1 MNAVRHKGVVFAN
14 LIVESLLLAW
24 QSIQVN
30 RLRAVLTLFGVSIGI
45 FSIVTVFT
53 AVDALESGIRRD
65 IASLGSD
72 VLYIQK
78 WPWTFE
84 SDYRWWE
91 YVKRPVPT
99 YSDYEAIERKIP
111 SAALAAFSVS
121 TVRPVKYGKRV
132 YEQGGIWAN
141 TYDFIY
147 LRNLEIEKG
156 RYFSPAEYQSGKNI
170 CLLGSDVAKNLFDR
184 ENPLDKYITIEG
196 QRIRVVG
203 VLKKEGTGL
212 VGGSLDNLVLL
223 PMTFA
228 RNIFDIRSDN
238 LNPFIMVKAR
248 ENVTL
253 DQLRE
258 ELRSFLR
265 KRNGLKPGQKDNFS
279 INQSSM
285 IIEGVNRIFGVIH
298 LAGWFIG
305 GFSLLVGGFG
315 IANIMFVSVKERTN
329 QIGIQKALGAKKI
342 FILLQFLFE
351 GVILALLGGLAGIL
365 LVFFLVLVV
374 QKAFDFPLVFTLNNV
389 VFGLVVSM
397 LVGIIAAL
405 WPANT
410 AARLSPVEAINT
422 TF

>member
-1 MNAVRHKGVVFAN
+1 
-14 LIVESLLLAW
+14 
-24 QSIQVN
+24 
-30 RLRAVLTLFGVSIGI
+30 
-45 FSIVTVFT
+45 
-53 AVDALESGIRRD
+53 
-65 IASLGSD
+65 
-72 VLYIQK
+72 
-78 WPWTFE
+78 
-84 SDYRWWE
+84 
-91 YVKRPVPT
+91 
-99 YSDYEAIERKIP
+99 
-111 SAALAAFSVS
+111 
-121 TVRPVKYGKRV
+121 VKYGKKV

-141 TYDFIY
+141 TYNFIY
-147 LRNLEIEKG
+147 LRNLEIEMG

-170 CLLGSDVAKNLFDR
+170 CLVGADVVKHLFGQED
-184 ENPLDKYITIEG
+184 PLDKYIVIEG
-196 QRIRVVG
+196 QKIRVVG
-203 VLKKEGTGL
+203 VLKKEGAGL

-228 RNIFDIRSDN
+228 RNVFDIRSDN

-248 ENVTL
+248 DGISV

-258 ELRSFLR
+258 ELRNFLR
-265 KRNGLKPGQKDNFS
+265 KRHGLKAGQKDDFS

-285 IIEGVNRIFGVIH
+285 IIEGINRIFAIIH

-342 FILLQFLFE
+342 FILLQFMFE

-365 LVFFLVLVV
+365 LVFLLVQLVRA
-374 QKAFDFPLVFTLNNV
+374 AFDFPLAFTLDNV
-389 VFGLVVSM
+389 MFGLVVSM

-410 AARLSPVEAINT
+410 AARLNPVEAINT